1 MKKKIVVRVAVA
13 LFSVALSILLFIY
26 SKNQSMQM
34 LDEIIEKSDCCVVLN
49 YLGGTPISFNADVDN
64 IKIENLKHLEIE
76 SNVETSVEELIGI
89 TYWDEYYFPDFE
101 VILAKQYDNGK
112 PIIEYADEY
121 VDQRGIYILFLTKSD
136 DGDYYYITDGK
147 SGAIELKNGIID
159 LKPLDKRL
167 VLAMWFKYDNDI
179 RSFLKWYEDEYRFSD
194 EMVPVK
200 PIPPELF
207 NKRLNYY

>member
-34 LDEIIEKSDCCVVLN
+34 LDEIIEKSDCCVVLS
-49 YLGGTPISFNADVDN
+49 YLGGATISFDADDN

-101 VILAKQYDNGK
+101 VTLAKQYDNGK
-112 PIIEYADEY
+112 PVIEYADEY
-121 VDQRGIYILFLTKSD
+121 VNQRGIYILFLTKST
-136 DGDYYYITDGK
+136 ILSIKT
-147 SGAIELKNGIID
+147 L
-159 LKPLDKRL
+159 LLT
-167 VLAMWFKYDNDI
+167 
-179 RSFLKWYEDEYRFSD
+179 
-194 EMVPVK
+194 
-200 PIPPELF
+200 
-207 NKRLNYY
+207 

>member
-34 LDEIIEKSDCCVVLN
+34 LDEIIEKSDCCVVLSSI
-49 YLGGTPISFNADVDN
+49 GGATISFDADDN

-89 TYWDEYYFPDFE
+89 AYWDEYYFPDFE
-101 VILAKQYDNGK
+101 VTLAKQYDNGK
-112 PIIEYADEY
+112 PVIEYADEY

-147 SGAIELKNGIID
+147 SGAIELRNGIID
-159 LKPLDKRL
+159 LNPLDKRL
-167 VLAMWFKYDNDI
+167 ILAMVFKYDNDI

-194 EMVPVK
+194 KMVPVK

-207 NKRLNYY
+207 DKRLNTY

>member
-1 MKKKIVVRVAVA
+1 
-13 LFSVALSILLFIY
+13 
-26 SKNQSMQM
+26 MQM
-34 LDEIIEKSDCCVVLN
+34 LDEIIEKSDCCVVLSS
-49 YLGGTPISFNADVDN
+49 LGGATISFDADDN

-101 VILAKQYDNGK
+101 VTLAKQYDNGK

-136 DGDYYYITDGK
+136 DGDYYYITGGK
-147 SGAIELKNGIID
+147 SGAIKLKNGVID
-159 LKPLDKRL
+159 LRPLDKRL
-167 VLAMWFKYDNDI
+167 LLAMVFKYDNDI
-179 RSFLKWYEDEYRFSD
+179 RSFLEWYEDEYRFSD
-194 EMVPVK
+194 KMVPVK

-207 NKRLNYY
+207 DKRLNAY

>member
-1 MKKKIVVRVAVA
+1 MKKKIVVRVEVA

-34 LDEIIEKSDCCVVLN
+34 LDEIIEKSDCCVVLSS
-49 YLGGTPISFNADVDN
+49 LGGATISFDADDN

-101 VILAKQYDNGK
+101 VTLAKQYDNGK

-136 DGDYYYITDGK
+136 DGDYYYITSGK
-147 SGAIELKNGIID
+147 SGAIKLKNGVID
-159 LKPLDKRL
+159 LRPLNKRL
-167 VLAMWFKYDNDI
+167 LLAMVFKYDNDI
-179 RSFLKWYEDEYRFSD
+179 RSFLEWYEDEYRFSD
-194 EMVPVK
+194 KMVPVK

-207 NKRLNYY
+207 DKRLNAY

>member
-1 MKKKIVVRVAVA
+1 MKKKIVVRVVVA
-13 LFSVALSILLFIY
+13 LFSVALSIILFIC
-26 SKNQSMQM
+26 SKNQSIQM
-34 LDEIIEKSDCCVVLN
+34 LDEIIEKSDCCVVLS
-49 YLGGTPISFNADVDN
+49 YLGGATISFDADDN

-89 TYWDEYYFPDFE
+89 TYWDEYYFPDFK
-101 VILAKQYDNGK
+101 VTLAKQYDNGK

-121 VDQRGIYILFLTKSD
+121 VDERGIYILFLTKSD

-147 SGAIELKNGIID
+147 SGAIELRNGIID
-159 LKPLDKRL
+159 LNPLDKRL
-167 VLAMWFKYDNDI
+167 ILAMWLKYDNDI

-194 EMVPVK
+194 KMVPVK

-207 NKRLNYY
+207 DKRLNYN

>member
-34 LDEIIEKSDCCVVLN
+34 LDEIIEKSDCCVVLSS
-49 YLGGTPISFNADVDN
+49 LGGATISFDADDN

-101 VILAKQYDNGK
+101 VTLAKQYDNGK
-112 PIIEYADEY
+112 PVIEYADEY

-136 DGDYYYITDGK
+136 DGDYYYITGGK
-147 SGAIELKNGIID
+147 SGAIKLKNGVID
-159 LKPLDKRL
+159 LRPLDKRL
-167 VLAMWFKYDNDI
+167 LLAMVFKYDNDI
-179 RSFLKWYEDEYRFSD
+179 RSFLEWYEYEYRFSD
-194 EMVPVK
+194 KMVPVK

-207 NKRLNYY
+207 DKRLNAY

>member
-64 IKIENLKHLEIE
+64 IKIENLKHLKIE
-76 SNVETSVEELIGI
+76 NDIETSVEELIGI
-89 TYWDEYYFPDFE
+89 AYWDEYYFPDFE
-101 VILAKQYDNGK
+101 VTLAKQYDNGK

-121 VDQRGIYILFLTKSD
+121 VDERGIYILFLTKSD

-147 SGAIELKNGIID
+147 SGAIELRNGIID
-159 LKPLDKRL
+159 LRPLDKRL
-167 VLAMWFKYDNDI
+167 ILAMWLKYDNDI

-194 EMVPVK
+194 KMVPVK

-207 NKRLNYY
+207 DKRLNYN

>member
-26 SKNQSMQM
+26 SKNKSMQI
-34 LDEIIEKSDCCVVLN
+34 LDEIIAKSDCCVVLSSI
-49 YLGGTPISFNADVDN
+49 GGATLSFDADVN
-64 IKIENLKHLEIE
+64 NKKIKNLKHLKIE

-89 TYWDEYYFPDFE
+89 AYWDEYYFPDFE
-101 VILAKQYDNGK
+101 VTLAKQYDNGK

-194 EMVPVK
+194 KMVPVK

>member
-34 LDEIIEKSDCCVVLN
+34 LDEIIEKSDCCVVLSS
-49 YLGGTPISFNADVDN
+49 LGGATISFDADDN

-101 VILAKQYDNGK
+101 VTLAKQYDNGK

-136 DGDYYYITDGK
+136 DGDYYYITGGK
-147 SGAIELKNGIID
+147 SGAIKLKNGVID
-159 LKPLDKRL
+159 LRPLDKRL
-167 VLAMWFKYDNDI
+167 LLAMVFKYDNDI
-179 RSFLKWYEDEYRFSD
+179 RSFLEWYEDEYRFSD
-194 EMVPVK
+194 KMVPVK

-207 NKRLNYY
+207 DKRLNAY